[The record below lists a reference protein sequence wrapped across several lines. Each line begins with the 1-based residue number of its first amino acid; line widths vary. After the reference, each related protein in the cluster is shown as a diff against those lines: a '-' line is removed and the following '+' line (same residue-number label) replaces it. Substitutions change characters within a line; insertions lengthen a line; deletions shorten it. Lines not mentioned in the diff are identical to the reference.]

1 MNIDYFFCELCGVQ
15 LLHADDG
22 NKNKFPVTR
31 RFETNGEIEKLLTV
45 RCAECVQIPY
55 WLKEG
60 NPSRSY
66 RFIADGIT
74 ILMEL
79 SREYNYWSHGIGH
92 LLELYVSDPD
102 EEDLDYFRSAP
113 LEIGF
118 LVQED
123 VNLIVL
129 AHRFLPDDWMI
140 TPYQWHFYQASAR
153 AVPLINPLEENN
165 RKFTLA
171 VVNDVG
177 GKYLFI
183 REGFLSFEFA
193 SAFHGAIHQQIE
205 RGIPVDIEK
214 YRYQVNNLFELLINN
229 KVDSMLQARTSIT
242 HNKSVAT

>member
-55 WLKEG
+55 RLKEG

-66 RFIADGIT
+66 RFNADGVS

-79 SREYNYWSHGIGH
+79 SREYNYWSHRIGH
-92 LLELYVSDPD
+92 LLELYVSDPY
-102 EEDLDYFRSAP
+102 EKDLDYFRNSP

-118 LVQED
+118 LVEED

-129 AHRFLPDDWMI
+129 AHRFLPDDWMV
-140 TPYQWHFYQASAR
+140 TPYQWHFYRDSAR
-153 AVPLINPLEENN
+153 AIPPINPLGEKD

-171 VVNDVG
+171 VINDKG
-177 GKYLFI
+177 GKYLII
-183 REGFLSFEFA
+183 RQGVLPLEFA
-193 SAFHGAIHQQIE
+193 TVFHSAIHQQIE
-205 RGIPVDIEK
+205 RGIPADIEK
-214 YRYQVNNLFELLINN
+214 YRYKVNNLFELLINN
-229 KVDSMLQARTSIT
+229 KVDSMLTA
-242 HNKSVAT
+242 KGFVY